1 MIRRHLDCFK
11 NWWLIVQCNTLFF
24 SIVSPSRCPGTHS
37 RVLGWALLHPTVW
50 PQAGHLTSLGR
61 CAPHC
66 LLTPVKHFDNFGQK
80 SSAFVWML
88 LYAGSVAKRKT
99 VIIKQGLSL
108 PLGYSKKKKDEH
120 LKILE
125 EMFSGRLSH
134 VKEGKWKQRGN
145 TPNRNRKEI
154 CVLRLPFLC
163 QDFRD
168 AGLLP
173 LTIP

>member
-1 MIRRHLDCFK
+1 MQHFI
-11 NWWLIVQCNTLFF
+11 LF
-24 SIVSPSRCPGTHS
+24 
-37 RVLGWALLHPTVW
+37 
-50 PQAGHLTSLGR
+50 
-61 CAPHC
+61 HC
-66 LLTPVKHFDNFGQK
+66 L
-80 SSAFVWML
+80 S
-88 LYAGSVAKRKT
+88 
-99 VIIKQGLSL
+99 LSL
-108 PLGYSKKKKDEH
+108 PWDPLLGAGMGAATSHRVASGMSLNLTGQMCPSLPAHPCKALWQLWTKKQCFCLDVALCWVCGKKKNSDNKTGTEFALGVLKKKDEH

-168 AGLLP
+168 AGLHP